1 MLRDIL
7 VHVDGL
13 AENSARVA
21 LACAVAREHGAHLAG
36 VVVIHRP
43 EVPGYA
49 RAQIGEKVL
58 AAVAEAARV
67 DAEAAGRKFREQCDK
82 AGVTAESRV
91 DKGDLVETL
100 AMHARYAD
108 LAVIGQNIG
117 DDTSEIGIAD
127 RLILNAARPVLVVP
141 SAGKFAT
148 VGETAMIAWDAG
160 RPATRA
166 VNDALPILKKA
177 KKVHIVAAD
186 PLRGLHR
193 HGQVP
198 GADIGLHLARHGV
211 KAEVSTLTL
220 GNDIDVGNAL
230 LSRAADFGADL
241 IVMGAYG
248 HARLRELVL
257 GGVTRLM
264 LREMTVPVLMS
275 H

>member
-1 MLRDIL
+1 MLKDIV
-7 VHVDGL
+7 VHIDNL
-13 AENSARVA
+13 AQNSVRVA
-21 LACAVAREHGAHLAG
+21 LACAMARDHGAHLAG

-49 RAQIGEKVL
+49 RSQIGEKVL
-58 AAVAEAARV
+58 AAIAEAARV
-67 DAEAAGRKFREQCDK
+67 DAETAGREFREQCDK
-82 AGVTAESRV
+82 AGVAAESRI
-91 DKGDLVETL
+91 DKGELVETL

-108 LAVIGQNIG
+108 MIVIGQNIG
-117 DDTSEIGIAD
+117 DDTSETSIAD
-127 RLILNAARPVLVVP
+127 RFILNAARPVLVVP
-141 SAGKFAT
+141 STGKFSK
-148 VGETAMIAWDAG
+148 VGETVMVAWDAG

-166 VNDALPILKKA
+166 VNDALPLLQKA
-177 KKVHIVAAD
+177 KKVHVVAAD
-186 PLRGLHR
+186 PLQGRHH
-193 HGQVP
+193 HGQMP

-211 KAEVSTLTL
+211 KAEVSTLSL
-220 GNDIDVGNAL
+220 GDDIDVGNAL
-230 LSRAADFGADL
+230 LSRAADFGADM

>member
-1 MLRDIL
+1 MLRDIV
-7 VHVDGL
+7 VHVDSL

-21 LACAVAREHGAHLAG
+21 LACAVARDHGAHLAG

-43 EVPGYA
+43 EIPGYA
-49 RAQIGEKVL
+49 RSQIGEKVL

-67 DAEAAGRKFREQCDK
+67 DAEAAGRKFSEQCNK
-82 AGVTAESRV
+82 AGVTAEARV

-100 AMHARYAD
+100 ALHARYAD
-108 LAVIGQNIG
+108 LVIIGQTIG
-117 DDTSEIGIAD
+117 DDSAEMSIAD

-141 SAGKFAT
+141 SAGKFAK
-148 VGETAMIAWDAG
+148 VGETVMIAWDAG
-160 RPATRA
+160 RQATRA
-166 VNDALPILKKA
+166 VNDALPFLQKA
-177 KKVHIVAAD
+177 KKVHVVSAD
-186 PLRGLHR
+186 PSQGRHA

-211 KAEVSTLTL
+211 NAEVSTLAL
-220 GNDIDVGNAL
+220 GDDIDVGNAL
-230 LSRAADFGADL
+230 LSRAADFGADM

-264 LREMTVPVLMS
+264 LKEMTVPVLMS